1 MQQLPVIGGISPVKP
16 LNHTRKAAALNTSQ
30 ADKCLTCAICSEKGG
45 FCDHL
50 TGDQL
55 GALSLNSRRAIL
67 RRGECISNEELLIW
81 PIMVITM
88 GVLSMQHLLEDG
100 RKTIAALFMPGDI
113 VDMRGMGNRQR
124 GHLIALG
131 KTGICRLAPV
141 EFEAA
146 VDENLGAQKVAWN
159 SLRDQ
164 AYRAMDHAADL
175 AKKQAL
181 EKLASFFLECRRRQV
196 DRYNKDRVQ
205 IPVRRIDLADY
216 LGMQP
221 ETVSRT
227 FKDLQARG
235 VIASE
240 GISNLRILDFPTLR
254 RIANGDKHTQN
265 QKPRHDTDFK
275 PAKIS

>member
-1 MQQLPVIGGISPVKP
+1 
-16 LNHTRKAAALNTSQ
+16 
-30 ADKCLTCAICSEKGG
+30 
-45 FCDHL
+45 
-50 TGDQL
+50 
-55 GALSLNSRRAIL
+55 
-67 RRGECISNEELLIW
+67 
-81 PIMVITM
+81 MVITM